1 MASYLLPDPICLALC
16 LQSFLF
22 KAVPIFE
29 GKMSFLYTDQW
40 GFSLNLFTN
49 LCLLIGKLRPL
60 VCKVTVER
68 CMFVVFTLLFLI
80 FSVCVLSPV
89 LYLRNFSFICFLSL
103 VSWLLF
109 FFSSIQDVASHFY
122 ILCRNG
128 LVNINSFSLF
138 ISWND
143 FLSLLK
149 CGR

>member
-40 GFSLNLFTN
+40 GVSLNLFTN
-49 LCLLIGKLRPL
+49 LCLLIGKLRLL

-80 FSVCVLSPV
+80 FC
-89 LYLRNFSFICFLSL
+89 
-103 VSWLLF
+103 
-109 FFSSIQDVASHFY
+109 
-122 ILCRNG
+122 LCT
-128 LVNINSFSLF
+128 
-138 ISWND
+138 
-143 FLSLLK
+143 
-149 CGR
+149 